1 MRNTH
6 DPRTAAVSSLPSLHL
21 PALRLLAVAA
31 LLGFAPAAVLAEDWY
46 RIESGDGKASV
57 LFPNRAEEVR
67 ELVDKTPGG
76 KVVTRVAEHQDESV
90 MLTISE
96 TKLPR
101 LAMSF
106 AGPKLIFSYAKGIV
120 LNKAFGK
127 EISSEPQEI
136 GGADAAIVMRYEAV
150 DFEDENHPGYAGL
163 AVFLIVD
170 THIYVVNSMLSKA
183 TPDARAVQEKLLGSI
198 QVHE

>member
-1 MRNTH
+1 MNRTHNAKEDEKWKENRTNMPWAKGVDEVRNTH

-31 LLGFAPAAVLAEDWY
+31 LLGFASAAAPAEDWY

-67 ELVDKTPGG
+67 EQVDKTPGG

-96 TKLPR
+96 TELPR

-106 AGPKLIFSYAKGIV
+106 AS
-120 LNKAFGK
+120 
-127 EISSEPQEI
+127 
-136 GGADAAIVMRYEAV
+136 
-150 DFEDENHPGYAGL
+150 
-163 AVFLIVD
+163 
-170 THIYVVNSMLSKA
+170 VNSSFGLSIL
-183 TPDARAVQEKLLGSI
+183 TSI
-198 QVHE
+198 RSPG